1 MKILHIADIH
11 WRGLSRHDEYKESF
25 LAFFEQARSLK
36 PDIIYI
42 GGDIVH
48 NKTQGISL
56 ELIDC
61 LCWWFKSLSD
71 IAPIHIIL
79 GNHDGL
85 MLNSDRQDAISPI
98 VKALDNPKIY
108 LYKKSGIFPIPD
120 HEKFNWCVFSC
131 FDESSWKDVFPEDDK
146 INIALF
152 HGAVWGSL
160 TDIEWEIDGDVDT
173 SFFNDYDF
181 ALLGDI
187 HKRQF
192 LNEKRTIAYPGS
204 TIQQNYGESCG
215 KGFLFW
221 DIRGKDDFDV
231 EFFEIPHFKPF
242 VTLDWQGSV
251 EKTLFIANDHLDE
264 SRFRIRSDNTLSHAD
279 SKKIQFDLKREK
291 SASEVVFKSESSFD
305 ASKIQIQDG
314 SFKKENLRD
323 SSTIK
328 RLIRGYYKNAN
339 LNKEILS
346 QFDKLIDSYI
356 SQISEEEE
364 SLRNTRWQINK
375 IKFDNLFA
383 YGSGNLINFENLPGI
398 TGIFGKNTKGKSS
411 IIGSIMY
418 GLFNTTDRGSIK
430 NEHII
435 NSRKNNCIAE
445 IDISVNSEPF
455 RILRSTVKHQ
465 TRKGEIYSATSLN
478 LYKLDEL
485 GDIQEDLTEEQRR
498 ETEKVLRK
506 IIGSADDF
514 SMTSLAAQGEMN
526 TFIREKATAR
536 KIILT
541 KFLDLNIFEKMHD
554 IAKSESSEIRNK
566 MKTFPD
572 LDWQSEIDEL
582 KIILSDSKNKKKLYT
597 ADILS
602 KREML
607 QRLSADLATSDN
619 PDIITIEE
627 LDRKKLSIDE
637 LSNVLIKV
645 DKKEDSLKIQI
656 AEKREKR
663 EKIEQVKK
671 DFSIDDL
678 RNKLE
683 HQAELERGII
693 DLRHKSEKIEF
704 ELLRQKR
711 SVKRLNGIP
720 CGDTYPTCKFIKDSY
735 SDKDKIDDQ
744 ISLSSASRS
753 TLSSAKSALKLILN
767 EEIDAKIKKYEKLS
781 GMQASLSMEVSKIQV
796 SYNNTINEKKNISSE
811 LESLK
816 DDLAEMK
823 ERYIEDEDNRSAMI
837 RRRISEISEELTGL
851 DRKKTK
857 EIERITKTS
866 VETLNLERD
875 KKDFSKFK
883 DGILM
888 YDMFI
893 QSVSKKGIPL
903 QIMMSQLPII
913 NLEISKILQGVTGF
927 TVELEADLDSNSMD
941 VFINYGDSKRI
952 IELASGMEKMM
963 ASLAIRVALINVS
976 TLTKT
981 NMLIIDEGFG
991 ALDELNIEACTRLL
1005 SSLKKWFRNIIIISH
1020 VDSIKDAVDHSLE
1033 ITKKEKNTI
1042 VYHP

>member
-25 LAFFEQARSLK
+25 LAFFEQARSLN

-48 NKTQGISL
+48 NKTQGISP

-98 VKALDNPKIY
+98 VEALDSDRIY
-108 LYKKSGIFPIPD
+108 LYKKSGVFPISG

-131 FDESSWKDVFPEDDK
+131 FDELSWKDVFPEDGK

-160 TDIEWEIDGDVDT
+160 TDIDWEIDGDVDT
-173 SFFNDYDF
+173 SFFNGYDF

-192 LNEKRTIAYPGS
+192 LNKERTIAYPGS

-221 DIRGKDDFDV
+221 DIREKDDFDV

-251 EKTLFIANDHLDE
+251 EKTLFIANDYPDE
-264 SRFRIRSDNTLSHAD
+264 SRFRIRSDSTLSHAD

-291 SASEVVFKSESSFD
+291 SAAEVVFKSESSFD

-323 SSTIK
+323 TSTIK
-328 RLIRGYYKNAN
+328 RLIRGYYKNSD
-339 LNKEILS
+339 LSKEILS
-346 QFDKLIDSYI
+346 QLDRLIDNYV

-375 IKFDNLFA
+375 LKFDNLFA

-398 TGIFGKNTKGKSS
+398 TGIFGKNTRGKSS

-455 RILRSTVKHQ
+455 RILRSTSKHQ
-465 TRKGEIYSATSLN
+465 TRKGEIYSSTSLN
-478 LYKLDEL
+478 LYRLNEL
-485 GDIQEDLTEEQRR
+485 GDIKDDLTEEQRR

-554 IAKSESSEIRNK
+554 IAKSESAEIRNK
-566 MKTFPD
+566 IKIFPD
-572 LDWQSEIDEL
+572 IDWQSEIDEL
-582 KIILSDSKNKKKLYT
+582 KIILSDSKNKKELYT
-597 ADILS
+597 NDILT
-602 KREML
+602 KREIL

-627 LDRKKLSIDE
+627 IDRKKLSIDKISRT
-637 LSNVLIKV
+637 LVKI
-645 DKKEDSLKIQI
+645 DKKEDSLKSQI
-656 AEKREKR
+656 TEKTEKR
-663 EKIEQVKK
+663 EKIELVKN
-671 DFSIDDL
+671 DFSIDSL

-683 HQAELERGII
+683 HQNELERDIVE
-693 DLRHKSEKIEF
+693 LKHKSEKIES

-711 SVKRLNGIP
+711 SIQKLSGIP
-720 CGDTYPTCKFIKDSY
+720 CGDTYPACKFIKDSH
-735 SDKDKIDDQ
+735 SDKKKIDDQ
-744 ISLSSASRS
+744 IELSKTSMLA
-753 TLSSAKSALKLILN
+753 LSSAKSALNVILG
-767 EEIDAKIKKYEKLS
+767 EEIDAKIKKYKRMS
-781 GMQASLSMEVSKIQV
+781 DMQANLSMEVSKIQV
-796 SYNNTINEKKNISSE
+796 AYNNTINEKKNVSSE
-811 LESLK
+811 LESLR
-816 DDLAEMK
+816 DDLVEMK
-823 ERYIEDEDNRSAMI
+823 ERYIEDEDNRSSAI
-837 RRRISEISEELTGL
+837 RRKITEISEELTSL

-857 EIERITKTS
+857 EIEKIAKTS
-866 VETLNLERD
+866 VEILGLEKD
-875 KKDFSKFK
+875 KKDFSRFK
-883 DGILM
+883 SDILT

-893 QSVSKKGIPL
+893 QAVSKKGIPL

-1033 ITKKEKNTI
+1033 ITKKEKNTV